1 MVVVSSGDPGV
12 FAMAAAVIEAIEA
25 GPDQWRALD
34 LKIVPGITAML
45 AVAAQAGAPLGLDFC
60 AISLSDNLKPWE
72 TVERRLKLAA
82 QAGFVIALYNPVS
95 KARPWQLDKA
105 FDLLRAALPGTV
117 PVLFGR
123 AVGRADE
130 SLRVV
135 PLSQARGE
143 FADMATCI
151 IIGSAETRVVERL
164 GLPALVY
171 TPRSSKGGA

>member
-1 MVVVSSGDPGV
+1 M
-12 FAMAAAVIEAIEA
+12 
-25 GPDQWRALD
+25 Q
-34 LKIVPGITAML
+34 
-45 AVAAQAGAPLGLDFC
+45 
-60 AISLSDNLKPWE
+60 
-72 TVERRLKLAA
+72 RRLELAA

-123 AVGRADE
+123 AVGRVDE

-135 PLSQARGE
+135 PLAEAKGA

-151 IIGSAETRVVERL
+151 IIGSAETRIVERT